1 MTLTLTSNKKE
12 NIRDIAAVLLL
23 KQSCSIRTLAS
34 FLGNIVSSFEAVPN
48 GKLYYRSIEQQ
59 KIEALKISKGNFD
72 INIKKL
78 SSASLSEIKWWH
90 NHTMHANAMLSIK
103 PTPDIDYVIH
113 NDASESGWRAHHD
126 INNTGG
132 RWSDD
137 EIHYHIN
144 VLELLAI
151 ELALKAFLKDS
162 NKKHARIFSDN
173 TTAVTYINKQDGIKS
188 VSCDEIAKKIWEFCI
203 HNNTHISAAH
213 IPGKHNIL
221 ANLASRKFQD
231 SAEWMLEPKIFD
243 YVIRQFGRPDI
254 DTFSSRLTKQ
264 ITVYASWLPDP
275 ESSFIDAFTINWNN
289 IFTYTFPPPFS
300 IIWRMLQKIQ
310 EE

>member
-48 GKLYYRSIEQQ
+48 GKLYYRNIEQQ

-72 INIKKL
+72 INIKQL

-90 NHTMHANAMLSIK
+90 NHIMHAKLSIK
-103 PTPDIDYVIH
+103 PTPDIDYVIYT
-113 NDASESGWRAHHD
+113 DASESGWGAHDD
-126 INNTGG
+126 INSIRG

-144 VLELLAI
+144 ILELLAI

-162 NKKHARIFSDN
+162 NKKHVRIFSDS
-173 TTAVTYINKQDGIKS
+173 TTAVTYINRQGGIKS
-188 VSCDEIAKKIWEFCI
+188 LSCNEIAKRYGSFVFIII
-203 HNNTHISAAH
+203 HIFQQS
-213 IPGKHNIL
+213 IYL
-221 ANLASRKFQD
+221 AN
-231 SAEWMLEPKIFD
+231 I
-243 YVIRQFGRPDI
+243 
-254 DTFSSRLTKQ
+254 TF
-264 ITVYASWLPDP
+264 
-275 ESSFIDAFTINWNN
+275 
-289 IFTYTFPPPFS
+289 
-300 IIWRMLQKIQ
+300 
-310 EE
+310 